1 MKILYGI
8 QLTGNGHITRSIK
21 IITALKSTG
30 FDVDIITSGTNSQLE
45 LPFKIK
51 KQFKGLSF
59 FYNKKGGINWLKT
72 LTSVK
77 LKQFLSDL
85 KYDVSEYD
93 LVISDF
99 EPISAWSARKSNKK
113 SIGIGNQ
120 YSFRSNKVPRPFF
133 KDIFSELFI
142 KWFAPCK
149 EYIGINYE
157 RYDDF
162 ITLPII
168 NDDLVNKKVTNN
180 NFYLVYLPSMSSDF
194 ISEQINNYGVG
205 NWKVYS
211 PDITKDRSNGIVKL
225 KRLNKKSFTK
235 DLLSCRG
242 VITASGFS
250 TTSEA
255 LVLGKK
261 LWSIPIKGQ
270 YEQMCNAKALKKMGV
285 FTEDLNSRTI
295 FEWIFGYKNIEY
307 IWFNPIDK
315 IIKKISDYAKN

>member
-21 IITALKSTG
+21 VIKALQKNG
-30 FDVDIITSGTNSQLE
+30 FDVDIITSGSNSQLKI
-45 LPFKIK
+45 PFEIK
-51 KQFKGLSF
+51 EKFDGLSF
-59 FYNKKGGINWLKT
+59 YYNNVGGINWIKTILK
-72 LTSVK
+72 LNIRK
-77 LKQFLSDL
+77 FLKDL

-93 LVISDF
+93 LIISDF
-99 EPISAWSARKSNKK
+99 EPISAWIAKKYNKK

-120 YSFRSNKVPRPFF
+120 YSFISKKTPRPFF
-133 KDIFSELFI
+133 KDMFSEIFI
-142 KWFAPCK
+142 KYFAPCK
-149 EYIGINYE
+149 EHIGINYE

-168 NDDLVNKKVTNN
+168 NDDLINKRVSDGK
-180 NFYLVYLPSMSSDF
+180 FYLFYLPSMSSEL
-194 ISEQINNYGVG
+194 ISEQINKYGFG

-211 PDITKDRSNGIVKL
+211 PDISKDRIDGIIELKKL
-225 KRLNKKSFTK
+225 DKKKFTK
-235 DLLSCRG
+235 DLLNCTG

-270 YEQMCNAKALKKMGV
+270 YEQLCNAKSLKKMGV
-285 FTEDLNSRTI
+285 FTNELNNKTI
-295 FEWIFGYKNIEY
+295 FEWIYNYNKIEY
-307 IWFNPIDK
+307 KWNDPIND
-315 IIKKISDYAKN
+315 IIKKIKEYAKS